1 MKNSKDPLKNV
12 KPLYD
17 YNIEYD
23 ISKLPKTLQEII
35 TELKNMIKK
44 AIGLITT

>member
-1 MKNSKDPLKNV
+1 MKNSKDPFKNV

-23 ISKLPKTLQEII
+23 VSKLPKRF
-35 TELKNMIKK
+35 KK
-44 AIGLITT
+44 L